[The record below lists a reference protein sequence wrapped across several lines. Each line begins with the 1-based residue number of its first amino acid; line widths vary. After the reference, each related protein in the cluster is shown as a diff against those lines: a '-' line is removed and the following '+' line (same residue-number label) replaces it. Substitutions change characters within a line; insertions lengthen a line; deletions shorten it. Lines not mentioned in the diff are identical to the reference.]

1 MSFLQGYL
9 ILIIPIVA
17 ASVAQLLFKKGVTN
31 LGSLDFSLTGI
42 ISLIPRVFQSGW
54 LLLGV
59 GLFGVAFL
67 TYLVVL
73 SKYQLNIIYP
83 IFVSLGI
90 IIVSLA
96 SWFFFKETLSW
107 LQILGIV
114 VIILGIFL
122 VATKG

>member
-1 MSFLQGYL
+1 M

-59 GLFGVAFL
+59 GLFVVAFL
-67 TYLVVL
+67 TYLIVL
-73 SKYQLNIIYP
+73 SKYQLNIVYP

-96 SWFFFKETLSW
+96 SWFSFKETLSW
-107 LQILGIV
+107 LQILGII
-114 VIILGIFL
+114 VIIFGIFL